1 MPDRRTTAAV
11 VSLAILALLVFL
23 TLVPAAMA
31 GSETDDIAG
40 QLTCQC
46 GCGYTAL
53 ACGGAMQ
60 CDVGDQM
67 VALISQKFK
76 EGQTRD
82 EIMAYF
88 IGQYGE
94 KAPAA
99 PTKEG
104 FNLTAWIM
112 PFFAVAAGG
121 AVVYLVLRSWLESH
135 RLQVEAEPTVTTDL
149 GSYGD
154 RIDRELE
161 QYG

>member
-1 MPDRRTTAAV
+1 MRDKRWTIAV
-11 VSLAILALLVFL
+11 ASLAILALVVFL
-23 TLVPAAMA
+23 TLVPSAMA
-31 GSETDDIAG
+31 GSDTDEIAG

-67 VALISQKFK
+67 VALISQKVK
-76 EGQTRD
+76 QGQTKD
-82 EIMAYF
+82 EIIAYF
-88 IGQYGE
+88 VGQYGE
-94 KAPAA
+94 KALAA

-112 PFFAVAAGG
+112 PFLAVAAGG
-121 AVVYLVLRSWLESH
+121 ALVYVVLRSWMDSH
-135 RLQVEAEPTVTTDL
+135 RLQVETEQETQVDV